1 MKTYKS
7 TNIRNVAVVGHG
19 KTGKTSLLDACLF
32 NSGAAKRLGS
42 VEDGTSALDYEAE
55 ESKRG
60 MTISAKL
67 VACEWSDFK
76 INFLETPGYPDFVGD
91 VKGALAAADSAL
103 ILLSAPAGVEV
114 ETEKLWNYAEEA
126 ELPRAFFVNKMDR
139 EHADFT
145 GVVEELRAK
154 FGQGVVPVQVPI
166 GKEAAF
172 QGVADL
178 LTLHMKII
186 THDNDTDYI
195 VADLPEYIKDEVE
208 DARQQ
213 LIEAVAEFNNELM
226 EKYIEGT
233 EITEVEV
240 AAALIEGIQAGKIFP
255 VFCGSAKQNVGVKN
269 LLNGIVEYLPTPYF
283 KVSIGSNP
291 ADGEL
296 KERKTE
302 DAFSA
307 QVWKTVV
314 DPFVGRQSFLRVLSG
329 EMKGDSNYLHANS
342 GGTARVGTLFTMQG
356 KQQHNLAQVMAG
368 DIVVTAKLQEVKTG
382 DTLCD
387 KNDPIQY
394 EAIAYPEAML
404 EMAAYAGKKGDE
416 DKVFSAIGKQQ
427 EEDPTLLMDKNSET
441 RETLIRGIGEVHLE
455 ILAEKL
461 ERKFGVQLKLD
472 KPRVAYR
479 ETIRKS
485 VKVQGKHK
493 KQSGGHGQYGDVWLE
508 ISPQAPG
515 EGNAFSES
523 IFGGSVPRQYIPAV
537 EKGTIET
544 LAGGVMAGYPVV
556 DVKVNLYD
564 GSYHSVD
571 SSEAAFK
578 TATALAIRKGVME
591 ASPVLLEPID
601 NIKVTAPE
609 YYMGDVMGRLNS
621 KRAKIMGVDSLSKDM
636 SVIQAEIPVAELYKF
651 ATDLRSLTQGRGS
664 YSLSF
669 SRYEQMPEKAAEAI
683 VEEYKAAK
691 AEK

>member
-1 MKTYKS
+1 MKMYKS

-32 NSGAAKRLGS
+32 DTGAVKRLGS
-42 VEDGTSALDYEAE
+42 VEEGTSTLDYEPE

-60 MTISAKL
+60 MTISTKL
-67 VACEWSDFK
+67 VACEWGEFK
-76 INFLETPGYPDFVGD
+76 LNFLETPGYPDFVGD

-103 ILLSAPAGVEV
+103 ILISATSGIEV
-114 ETEKLWNYAEEA
+114 ETEKLWQYAEEA

-139 EHADFT
+139 EHANFKR
-145 GVVEELRAK
+145 VVDELRVR
-154 FGQGVVPVQVPI
+154 FGDGVVPVQVPI

-178 LTLHMKII
+178 LTLHIKIVPNRNE
-186 THDNDTDYI
+186 HEYI
-195 VADLPEYIKDEVE
+195 VAELPEYIRGEVE
-208 DARQQ
+208 EARQQ

-269 LLNGIVEYLPTPYF
+269 LMNGIVEYLPTPYF
-283 KVSIGSNP
+283 KVSIGTSP
-291 ADGEL
+291 ADGEI

-302 DAFSA
+302 DPFSA
-307 QVWKTVV
+307 QVFKTIV
-314 DPFVGRQSFLRVLSG
+314 DPFVGRQSFIRILSG
-329 EMKGDSNYLHANS
+329 DMKGDATYYHVNKDEPE
-342 GGTARVGTLFTMQG
+342 RIGTLFTMQG
-356 KQQHNLAQVMAG
+356 KQQFNLAQAAAG
-368 DIVVTAKLQEVKTG
+368 DIVVTSKLQDVKTG

-387 KNDPIQY
+387 KADLIQY
-394 EAIAYPEAML
+394 EAISYPEAML
-404 EMAAYAGKKGDE
+404 EMAASASKKGEE
-416 DKVFSAIGKQQ
+416 DKVFSALAKQQ
-427 EEDPTLLMDKNSET
+427 EEDATLIICKNKET
-441 RETLIRGIGEVHLE
+441 RETLLRGIGEVHLE

-461 ERKFGVQLKLD
+461 ERKFGVKLKLTQP
-472 KPRVAYR
+472 KVAYR

-508 ISPQAPG
+508 ISPQAAG
-515 EGNAFSES
+515 EGNAFTES

-537 EKGTIET
+537 EKGTEET
-544 LAGGVMAGYPVV
+544 LAGGVLAGYPVV

-564 GSYHSVD
+564 GSYHAVD

-578 TATALAIRKGVME
+578 TAAALAIKKGIME
-591 ASPVLLEPID
+591 ARPILLEPID
-601 NIKVTAPE
+601 KITVTAPE
-609 YYMGDVMGRLNS
+609 YYMGDVMGKLNS
-621 KRAKIMGVDSLSKDM
+621 KRAQIMGVDSKGKDM
-636 SVIQAEIPVAELYKF
+636 SEIQARIPVAELFKF

-664 YSLSF
+664 YSLEF
-669 SRYEQMPEKAAEAI
+669 SHYEPMPEKAAEKVIA
-683 VEEYKAAK
+683 EAAAK
-691 AEK
+691 E